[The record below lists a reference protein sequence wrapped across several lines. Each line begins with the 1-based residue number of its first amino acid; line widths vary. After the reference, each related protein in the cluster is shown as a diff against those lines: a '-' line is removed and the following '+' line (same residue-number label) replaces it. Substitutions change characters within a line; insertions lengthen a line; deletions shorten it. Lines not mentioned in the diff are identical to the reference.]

1 MTTYASVCSGIES
14 PSVAW
19 GILGWDPIWFSEIE
33 PNASKVLKHH
43 HTEVPNLGD
52 MTLIAGMIDRDEIQ
66 APDIL
71 VGGTPCQA
79 FSVAGLRNGLNDDR
93 GNLTLVFAHLIESC
107 DNQRK
112 RNGLEPIVVVWE
124 NVKGVLSD
132 KTNAFGN
139 YISLLV
145 GEDEEIK
152 RPDGKW
158 TNAGC
163 VFGPKRAIA
172 WRVLDAQH
180 FGVPQRRQ
188 RVFLIGS
195 ARKGFRPHEVLFEF
209 EGLRRDS
216 APSRETWKDD
226 TCGTEASIG
235 SGRKGIELAGCNTT
249 GEGSRYDME
258 TCSLIPTAF
267 NHQSGGSLMNL
278 QPSEN
283 LANTLQRSQG
293 QAIAYGFEPGIT
305 QREGN
310 PARFS
315 EEMSPT
321 LRANA
326 GDNRVACIS
335 VRLDNTSSNGCGFQP
350 EVAPPLTCATGIS
363 NASGSKMIQYSQV
376 RKLTPKECERLMGFP
391 DDYTAILAD
400 SNRYKVLGNSIVT
413 NCLKWIGTRMSSV
426 V

>member
-19 GILGWDPIWFSEIE
+19 ADLGWKPIWFSEIE

-43 HTEVPNLGD
+43 HHPEVPNLGD
-52 MTLIAGMIDRDEIQ
+52 MTLISGMVDRDEIQ

-112 RNGLEPIVVVWE
+112 RNGLEPVVVVWE

-132 KTNAFGN
+132 QTNAFGN
-139 YISLLV
+139 YLSLLV
-145 GEDEEIK
+145 GEDEELK
-152 RPDGKW
+152 RPNGKW

-163 VFGPKRAIA
+163 VFGPQRAVA

-209 EGLRRDS
+209 EGVRRDS
-216 APSRETWKDD
+216 APSRETRKDHPN
-226 TCGTEASIG
+226 GTEAGFG
-235 SGRKGIELAGCNTT
+235 SGRKGIELAGCITT

-258 TCSLIPTAF
+258 TCSLIPIAF

-283 LANTLQRSQG
+283 LANTIQRSQG
-293 QAIAYGFEPGIT
+293 QAISFGFEPGIT

-315 EEMSPT
+315 EEMSPM
-321 LRANA
+321 LRADA
-326 GDNRVACIS
+326 GDNQVACIS
-335 VRLDNTSSNGCGFQP
+335 VRLANTSSNGCGFQP
-350 EVAPPLTCATGIS
+350 EVNHTLDRSGP
-363 NASGSKMIQYSQV
+363 NAVFCDVYNQV

-413 NCLKWIGTRMSSV
+413 NCLRWIGTRTSSSI
-426 V
+426 